1 MYNKTVNEANK
12 VKFKKYN
19 PNKFKNIGGYK
30 FNYDIHNTP
39 RVTSEESTTEEE
51 ADRPKRPE
59 GPDQQILRELDEA
72 SRNGEFL
79 YYDEGDGV
87 QKLRFDYINQYVRDA
102 IEEDDPEV
110 HSRDILRLVI
120 TLKNIKKIKNNNK
133 RLVLLFEQA
142 LGLTRRSS
150 AGK

>member
-1 MYNKTVNEANK
+1 M
-12 VKFKKYN
+12 
-19 PNKFKNIGGYK
+19 
-30 FNYDIHNTP
+30 
-39 RVTSEESTTEEE
+39 TSEESTTEEE
-51 ADRPKRPE
+51 AERPERPE

-87 QKLRFDYINQYVRDA
+87 QKLGFDYINQYVRDA

-110 HSRDILRLVI
+110 RSRDILRLAI
-120 TLKNIKKIKNNNK
+120 TLKNIKKKNNNK

-142 LGLTRRSS
+142 LGLIRRSS